1 MRTRPGTALGTD
13 GAADLLSGGE
23 SADSAGP
30 EVIWLDEADSAL
42 DVAHELTARG
52 GMRVW
57 DSVLVGTQRRGRGQM
72 RRSWVS
78 PPGNIH
84 AALRLPEERPFASAG
99 GAVAAGFLAAS
110 ALAAEGVPVRLKWPN
125 DIVVET
131 GDGPRKIA
139 GILLEE
145 RGGRLTA
152 GIGVNVASAPDDAL
166 LRRGAAMPAARLA
179 DACPFLDGLAAG
191 SLWRRLVKRMV
202 SSYAESS
209 RWAETWAEDAA
220 RILLWLGCR
229 VIVVE
234 DGAEA
239 SGPITGVAVG
249 LNADGSL
256 RLLADGREIAVTA
269 GSVRPAPDEGP
280 AGRRGR

>member
-1 MRTRPGTALGTD
+1 ME
-13 GAADLLSGGE
+13 SGRGRAMA
-23 SADSAGP
+23 ADSAEP
-30 EVIWLDEADSAL
+30 EVIRLEEADSAL
-42 DVAHELTARG
+42 DVAHDLTARG
-52 GMRVW
+52 DLRVW

-72 RRSWVS
+72 RRSWIS

-84 AALRLPEERPFASAG
+84 AALRLPEEPPFSLAG

-110 ALAAEGVPVRLKWPN
+110 ALAAEGAPVRLKWPN
-125 DIVVET
+125 DIVAET
-131 GDGPRKIA
+131 ADGPRKIA

-152 GIGVNVASAPDDAL
+152 GIGVNVAAAPDDAL

-179 DACPFLDGLAAG
+179 DACPLLGGIPAEA
-191 SLWRRLVKRMV
+191 LWRRLVKRMV
-202 SSYAESS
+202 SSYAEAP
-209 RWAETWAEDAA
+209 RWAETWAADAA
-220 RILLWLGCR
+220 RLLLWRGCR
-229 VIVVE
+229 VIVGE
-234 DGAEA
+234 DGADAPEPI
-239 SGPITGVAVG
+239 SGAVAG

-280 AGRRGR
+280 AGRQGR